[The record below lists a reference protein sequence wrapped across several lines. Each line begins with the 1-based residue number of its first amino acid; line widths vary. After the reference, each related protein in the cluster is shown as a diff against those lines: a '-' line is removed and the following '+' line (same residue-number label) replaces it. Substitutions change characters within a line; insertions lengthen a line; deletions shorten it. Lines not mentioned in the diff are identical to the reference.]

1 MTDVMILFP
10 FVSRVGLSPVDPRSV
25 RVRVRVPPPS
35 PASPL
40 VFAALSVA
48 PRALARAKDSMS
60 SRASS
65 SRARALGRD
74 ALALTLDMFRGAR
87 RRTNKS
93 ALDRARELVARG
105 VIDEPAWMDAARA
118 SAPSPR
124 PFRARKPPA
133 IALETDHLIRGYY
146 KREPAAA
153 FDAIDCGTTPER
165 GDARAHHAQKF
176 ALRQLEVM
184 RTKKMNERE
193 ALRIVEAERDAER
206 DAFARAAREGR
217 PLDEGERA
225 LTAPGEGSDVEFGSE
240 IERIQATE
248 EAEWSARVEAAR
260 RAAGERADGAAPT
273 AQIPRRR
280 RGA

>member
-1 MTDVMILFP
+1 
-10 FVSRVGLSPVDPRSV
+10 
-25 RVRVRVPPPS
+25 
-35 PASPL
+35 
-40 VFAALSVA
+40 
-48 PRALARAKDSMS
+48 
-60 SRASS
+60 
-65 SRARALGRD
+65 
-74 ALALTLDMFRGAR
+74 
-87 RRTNKS
+87 
-93 ALDRARELVARG
+93 
-105 VIDEPAWMDAARA
+105 
-118 SAPSPR
+118 
-124 PFRARKPPA
+124 
-133 IALETDHLIRGYY
+133 
-146 KREPAAA
+146 
-153 FDAIDCGTTPER
+153 
-165 GDARAHHAQKF
+165 
-176 ALRQLEVM
+176 M

-206 DAFARAAREGR
+206 DAYARAAREGR